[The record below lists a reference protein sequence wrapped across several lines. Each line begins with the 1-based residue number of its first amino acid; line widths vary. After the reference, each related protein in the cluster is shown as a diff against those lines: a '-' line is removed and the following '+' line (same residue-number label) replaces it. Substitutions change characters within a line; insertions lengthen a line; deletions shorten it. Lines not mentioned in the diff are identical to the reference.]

1 MRASQPGD
9 VAPSPLS
16 ILQEQ
21 GFVLMKEVVQPELI
35 HELSA
40 TFADEF
46 RATPVSQGPFY
57 GDHSKRFHGLLALSP
72 LMDQIVRCAPILKLV
87 EAILGPACERFQLN
101 LTQAIELLP
110 GGMPQPPHRD
120 QDMWPGPKGGF
131 EYLVNV
137 MWPLS
142 PFRGDNGATIIW
154 PGSHRRQE
162 EIVMDPS
169 AAICPPM
176 APGSALI
183 FLGSTLHAGGANRSR
198 YPRRG
203 MVISYCLGWLKPY
216 ELPWLAYPPDV
227 ARSFSPELA
236 ALAGYKVHRPNLGTF
251 DGRCP
256 SFLLEDSERKRLGA
270 IDALLPEQEAL
281 IGRYFAGELG
291 PIAGV

>member
-162 EIVMDPS
+162 EIVMAPS